1 MDLNCGLV
9 LDVVNTLYFD
19 AYMVKHVDEGVELYK
34 GVDKKADKA
43 VMMTGG
49 VAVGGQEARK
59 QKRAV
64 LPTANCTSSSS
75 ELNNLSDGQ
84 LIVNEPSFASGHP
97 SWHVIVSVA
106 SRGDCD

>member
-19 AYMVKHVDEGVELYK
+19 AYMVKHVDEGVELYE

-49 VAVGGQEARK
+49 VAGGGQEARK

-64 LPTANCTSSSS
+64 LPTAPPALLSSTICQTDNS
-75 ELNNLSDGQ
+75 L
-84 LIVNEPSFASGHP
+84 
-97 SWHVIVSVA
+97 
-106 SRGDCD
+106 